1 MPTTH
6 FFYILTCSDGSF
18 YIGST
23 ANINNRVKIHN
34 QGKGATYTAKRRPV
48 HLVYYEAFGTLD
60 DAVKK
65 GAPGKKM
72 VKSKKRS
79 INTWRNG
86 KFKKIKQKSV
96 NNSLPPQS
104 PPVASYIQIQ
114 PLGLNHL
121 SHL

>member
-23 ANINNRVKIHN
+23 TNIKNRVKIHN

-60 DAVKK
+60 DAVKRERQV
-65 GAPGKKM
+65 KKWSRAKKEALIHGEM
-72 VKSKKRS
+72 ESLKKLSKSR
-79 INTWRNG
+79 
-86 KFKKIKQKSV
+86 
-96 NNSLPPQS
+96 
-104 PPVASYIQIQ
+104 
-114 PLGLNHL
+114 
-121 SHL
+121 